1 MIRRFPSVAAIVLL
15 ACGTGDRDP
24 QADSTAVAFDEDVD
38 TASVPVLPPMPGHPD
53 PEAGRLAVTAV
64 GSLELS
70 RSWPARAG
78 RCADPRMVLVVAD
91 EPGSG
96 ASIML
101 ELPAEGDLT
110 GEYPVRL
117 ADSSGTVP
125 APASQV
131 GVQIF
136 GAGTAD
142 AYQGSA
148 GAVEVNE
155 LTDQRLSGRLAVTLR
170 HLTSNRLAQ
179 MTGTFLRVNVEALPI
194 DWCAQAA
201 ASRDSLAAGRDTAAA
216 APDSAGGT

>member
-1 MIRRFPSVAAIVLL
+1 MTRRFPSLAAVLLL
-15 ACGTGDRDP
+15 ACGTGDRAP
-24 QADSTAVAFDEDVD
+24 QADSTAVVLDEDAVD
-38 TASVPVLPPMPGHPD
+38 TAPAPVLPPMPDHPEQ
-53 PEAGRLAVTAV
+53 EAGRLAVTAV

-78 RCADPRMVLVVAD
+78 RCANPRMVLVVAD

-117 ADSSGTVP
+117 ADSTGMVT
-125 APASQV
+125 APASQL

-148 GAVEVNE
+148 GAVAVDE
-155 LTDQRLSGRLAVTLR
+155 LTDQRLSGHLAVTLR
-170 HLTSNRLAQ
+170 HLTNNRLAQ
-179 MTGTFLRVNVEALPI
+179 IAGTFHRVNVEALPI

-201 ASRDSLAAGRDTAAA
+201 ASRDSLAAAADT
-216 APDSAGGT
+216 SGGS

>member
-1 MIRRFPSVAAIVLL
+1 MTRRFPSLAAIFLL
-15 ACGTGDRDP
+15 ACGTGDRAP
-24 QADSTAVAFDEDVD
+24 QADSTAVAFDEDVVD
-38 TASVPVLPPMPGHPD
+38 TTPVPALPPMPDHPD
-53 PEAGRLAVTAV
+53 QEAGRLAVTAV

-70 RSWPARAG
+70 QSWPARAG
-78 RCADPRMVLVVAD
+78 RCANPRMVLVVAD

-96 ASIML
+96 ASIVL

-117 ADSSGTVP
+117 ADSTGTVT
-125 APASQV
+125 APASQL

-136 GAGTAD
+136 AAGTAD

-148 GAVEVNE
+148 GAVDVDE
-155 LTDQRLSGRLAVTLR
+155 LTDERLSGRFAVTLR

-179 MTGTFLRVNVEALPI
+179 MAGTFHRVNVEALPM

-201 ASRDSLAAGRDTAAA
+201 AARDSLAAAADT
-216 APDSAGGT
+216 SGGS

>member
-1 MIRRFPSVAAIVLL
+1 MTRRLPSLAAILLL
-15 ACGTGDRDP
+15 ACGAGDRAP
-24 QADSTAVAFDEDVD
+24 EADSSAVAFDEDAAD
-38 TASVPVLPPMPGHPD
+38 TASVPVLPPMPDHPD
-53 PEAGRLAVTAV
+53 QESGRLAVTAV

-78 RCADPRMVLVVAD
+78 RCANPRMVLVVAD

-101 ELPAEGDLT
+101 ELPADGDLT
-110 GEYPVRL
+110 GEYPVRF
-117 ADSSGTVP
+117 ADSTGTVT
-125 APASQV
+125 APASQL

-148 GAVEVNE
+148 GAVDVDE
-155 LTDQRLSGRLAVTLR
+155 LTDERLSGRFAVTLR

-179 MTGTFLRVNVEALPI
+179 VAGTFHRVNVEALPI

-201 ASRDSLAAGRDTAAA
+201 ASRDSLAAAADT
-216 APDSAGGT
+216 SGGS